1 MQSTY
6 MNADNCNEIMRDCS
20 PALFIVRSGV
30 FDLKGK
36 DGTLVERLEQ
46 AIYWLSIAP
55 QWPCYRQYAAV
66 Y

>member
-1 MQSTY
+1 MDIERFLTDLPPFDDLTEQQRTWSVNQMQSTY

-36 DGTLVERLEQ
+36 T
-46 AIYWLSIAP
+46 AH
-55 QWPCYRQYAAV
+55 
-66 Y
+66 